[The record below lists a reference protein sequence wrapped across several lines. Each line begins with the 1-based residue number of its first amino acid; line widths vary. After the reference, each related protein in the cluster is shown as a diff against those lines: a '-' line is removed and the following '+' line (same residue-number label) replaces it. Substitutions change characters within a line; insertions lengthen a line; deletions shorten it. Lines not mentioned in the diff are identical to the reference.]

1 MKNARPMISRVPL
14 ATARSLAFA
23 AVAGLLVAVSGCDD
37 GGSPLPIA
45 PGPDDSRGL
54 LVLNSTGQTLASFEV
69 SDTLETAGSPVDLGA
84 GFDGSAVDATET
96 HAVTTVSAFGGSRV
110 LFLDLAAGGVTTV
123 TFPDPEGE
131 SANPSRARFDA
142 AGAAWFAGRGSDA
155 VYTAMPGETEAT
167 RVTQEVGTFVEVVV
181 PAGDELLAVD
191 AFLDDDGGTFA
202 PLGPSRVFVID
213 AIGALVETIELP
225 DGARNAIDA
234 VLVDGR
240 LVVLLG
246 GTLDATFA
254 PVGDGGIV
262 VVDVDDRTAG
272 AFIPV
277 AANGVAIEAGA
288 DGRVYLTTTNDF
300 VSTSVLSFDPATG
313 AFLAGPSDPVDT
325 RDGGGDP
332 VQCWTATALEDG
344 RLLCVTFA
352 TAEAG
357 RLLLLE
363 ADGSAIDEIP
373 SGFGSTDLLLR

>member
-1 MKNARPMISRVPL
+1 MTTL
-14 ATARSLAFA
+14 APFPYARSLAVA
-23 AVAGLLVAVSGCDD
+23 GLAGLLVAVAGCED

-45 PGPDDSRGL
+45 PGPDDSRGV
-54 LVLNSTGQTLASFEV
+54 LVLNSTGQTIASFEV
-69 SDTLETAGSPVDLGA
+69 SEALEAAGSPIDLGA

-96 HAVTTVSAFGGSRV
+96 HAVATVSAFGGSRV
-110 LFLDLAAGGVTTV
+110 LFVDLAAGGVSTTV
-123 TFPDPEGE
+123 FPDPEGE

-142 AGAAWFAGRGSDA
+142 AGSAWFAGRGSDA

-167 RVTQEVGTFVEVVV
+167 RVTEEVGTFVEVVV

-191 AFLDDDGGTFA
+191 AFIDDDGGTFA

-213 AIGALVETIELP
+213 AIGALVDTIELP

-234 VLVDGR
+234 VLVGGR
-240 LVVLLG
+240 LVALLG

-254 PVGDGGIV
+254 PVGDGGLV
-262 VVDVDDRTAG
+262 VVDVEDRTAG
-272 AFIPV
+272 AFIPF

-288 DGRVYLTTTNDF
+288 DGLAYVTTTNDF
-300 VSTSVLSFDPATG
+300 VSTSVLSFDPAT
-313 AFLAGPSDPVDT
+313 ASFRDGPTDPVDT
-325 RDGGGDP
+325 RDGAGDP
-332 VQCWTATALEDG
+332 VQCWAATALEDG

-363 ADGSAIDEIP
+363 SDGSAIDEAP
-373 SGFGSTDLLLR
+373 SGFGSTDLFLR